1 MQKCSKNFFS
11 EIIETPT
18 QKNFQAKI
26 QFSDLGVLKGE
37 NIIRE
42 VFQRPIYNPVEHLQ
56 WSFVAII
63 VTCSKPLTIFAKKL
77 HHVLLG
83 SEYASVFNTKIHL
96 HGRLLK

>member
-1 MQKCSKNFFS
+1 MVQKCSKNFFS

-18 QKNFQAKI
+18 QKIFQAKI
-26 QFSDLGVLKGE
+26 QFNDLKGE

-77 HHVLLG
+77 YHVLLG

-96 HGRLLK
+96 HGCL